1 MLPVV
6 GIETLYLTS
15 GYSKGHQKE
24 TKRLGDQFL
33 FGEPPFQFLAIKQVF
48 PQMMLCLTSGLIFT
62 SDQLWVTRILQCS
75 SLGKARLAFWILF
88 ERTRNPMT
96 KHVALFSCPGFRP
109 TVGAASR
116 SDPRVSVHKGGSR
129 ERRAPES
136 NGESKGPIGMPW
148 LLMVDLGQAIR
159 FVRMRTWWRASA
171 TRHVD

>member
-1 MLPVV
+1 MGSYPLPNHQQWPTRGKLIKAV

-88 ERTRNPMT
+88 ERTKEPYDQ
-96 KHVALFSCPGFRP
+96 ACS
-109 TVGAASR
+109 S
-116 SDPRVSVHKGGSR
+116 
-129 ERRAPES
+129 
-136 NGESKGPIGMPW
+136 
-148 LLMVDLGQAIR
+148 LLMSWVSSNC
-159 FVRMRTWWRASA
+159 WRGIEVGPAGLCA
-171 TRHVD
+171 QRRLPREKGTRIQR